1 MRKNDL
7 FICSTILV
15 IILFRITPMS
25 LLYAIEN
32 NYALLKKKVPSTN
45 QTYIWHL
52 LLGHIN
58 LNRIQRLVKSIAL
71 HSLVPKD
78 LLV

>member
-45 QTYIWHL
+45 QTYI
-52 LLGHIN
+52 
-58 LNRIQRLVKSIAL
+58 
-71 HSLVPKD
+71 
-78 LLV
+78 